1 MERKW
6 HFLFKNDVTC
16 QDPLSI
22 EFSRQ
27 EYWSGLPHPPP
38 GDLPDPGIEPK
49 SLASPALTGRL
60 FTTSTTWE
68 AQNKCV
74 ISFFGLFISLS
85 NGNVNVSNKPKR
97 KLHAFFKIQIWR
109 CYQSKAGILQCVRM
123 WEVKRDPAQLCVPES
138 LAEGSC
144 DHLYS
149 AGAGSEMQKDKHVFQ
164 TTHRVMWL
172 GQESTC
178 ADCLFSAVLLP
189 SSRKVAR
196 DRCEISLLG
205 PRGSEC
211 RFL

>member
-1 MERKW
+1 MGILQARILEWVATPSSRGSSW
-6 HFLFKNDVTC
+6 SRNRTQVS
-16 QDPLSI
+16 SI
-22 EFSRQ
+22 SCIDRQ
-27 EYWSGLPHPPP
+27 IIYP
-38 GDLPDPGIEPK
+38 
-49 SLASPALTGRL
+49 
-60 FTTSTTWE
+60 FTTWE

-85 NGNVNVSNKPKR
+85 NGNINVNNKPKR
-97 KLHAFFKIQIWR
+97 KLHAYFLIQIWR

-123 WEVKRDPAQLCVPES
+123 WEVKRDPAQLCVSES

-149 AGAGSEMQKDKHVFQ
+149 AGAGGEMQKDKHAFQ

-178 ADCLFSAVLLP
+178 ADCLFSAVLVP

-196 DRCEISLLG
+196 DGREISLLG
-205 PRGSEC
+205 LHGSEC